1 MLKDP
6 YHNNYHHNPEEV
18 EDDDIVVEGEVGDG
32 RDARMTTTMSR
43 MPDEI
48 CLQPLRWRLVEGS
61 SEGLGRGEEG
71 KKGALSA
78 GGHRDLVHG
87 PSNLRQNGGNNNN
100 NNNGS
105 GDSRQSIHDSMIDAS
120 HPHSVTNLNQDD
132 STGAAGGVATTAAAT
147 ARQTLRQSFL
157 RYYETHEQNYK
168 KHSNN
173 NNHHHHHEFKDGDKD
188 GNGYGETTLLQSKPP
203 MVLSDGCII
212 TLTHPAFDVMMEGTV
227 NGLDENHG
235 MISHGS
241 LTTSHRG
248 NTPTGINTDD
258 GSNTLNGVNTGSAV
272 NTKAWTVNHDK
283 VQIVTVDYQ
292 VTLTYAS
299 QPSSSAL
306 PVAALSSS
314 SSSSSSSPPP
324 NYLTIDNDETLL
336 QCLEVM
342 EEGAISGNYTL
353 IIPNNTI
360 LHL

>member
-18 EDDDIVVEGEVGDG
+18 EEDTEVGGEIGDG
-32 RDARMTTTMSR
+32 GDARMTTTMSR

-87 PSNLRQNGGNNNN
+87 PSNLRQNGVNNNN
-100 NNNGS
+100 NSSS
-105 GDSRQSIHDSMIDAS
+105 GDSRQSIHDSIIDAS
-120 HPHSVTNLNQDD
+120 HPHPHSVTNLNQDD
-132 STGAAGGVATTAAAT
+132 SITGAGVAAAAAAA

-157 RYYETHEQNYK
+157 RYYETHAQNYK
-168 KHSNN
+168 NHSNN
-173 NNHHHHHEFKDGDKD
+173 NNNNYECKDGDKA
-188 GNGYGETTLLQSKPP
+188 GNGYGERTLLQSKPP

-212 TLTHPAFDVMMEGTV
+212 TLTHPFFDVMMEGIV
-227 NGLDENHG
+227 SGLHEDHG
-235 MISHGS
+235 MISHDS
-241 LTTSHRG
+241 LATPHRG
-248 NTPTGINTDD
+248 NTPTGISTDD
-258 GSNTLNGVNTGSAV
+258 GSNTLNGVNTGSGV
-272 NTKAWTVNHDK
+272 HTKAWTVNHDK

-314 SSSSSSSPPP
+314 SSSFPPP

-336 QCLEVM
+336 HCLELM
-342 EEGAISGNYTL
+342 EEGAISGNHTL
-353 IIPNNTI
+353 IIPNNTL